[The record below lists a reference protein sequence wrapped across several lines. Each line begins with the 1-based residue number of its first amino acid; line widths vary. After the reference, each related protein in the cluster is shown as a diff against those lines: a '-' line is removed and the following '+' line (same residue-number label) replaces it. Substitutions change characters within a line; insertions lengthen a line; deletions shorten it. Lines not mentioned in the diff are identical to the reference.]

1 MLLTMGNREKLL
13 AGAKQCLLEKGYA
26 RTTARDIA
34 AAAGVSLAAIGYHFK
49 TTEALL
55 NAALFEA
62 IGEWGAELRQV
73 LSTEDDGAPAQRFE
87 RTWTRVIE
95 SLCAHPGLWSA
106 QFELVTLLEHQPELR
121 RFAAEAQ
128 PNARPALLDLLDPL
142 DDTERDD
149 DTRRKLG
156 TLYQALLAGVA
167 VQWLVS
173 PEHAPAPRD
182 LVDAIRILGR
192 ELNE

>member
-1 MLLTMGNREKLL
+1 MLSTMGNREKLL
-13 AGAKQCLLEKGYA
+13 AGAKQCLFEKGYA

-62 IGEWGAELRQV
+62 LAEWGEELRR
-73 LSTEDDGAPAQRFE
+73 LLEPDGGTPAQRFE

-95 SLCAHPGLWSA
+95 SLGRQQGLWSA

-128 PNARPALLDLLDPL
+128 PTARPALLELFDG
-142 DDTERDD
+142 TERDE
-149 DTRRKLG
+149 DTGRKLG

-167 VQWLVS
+167 VQWLVN
-173 PEHAPAPRD
+173 PDHAPSPHD
-182 LVDAIRILGR
+182 LADAIRILGA

>member
-1 MLLTMGNREKLL
+1 MLSTMGNREKLL
-13 AGAKQCLLEKGYA
+13 AGAKQCLFEKGYA

-62 IGEWGAELRQV
+62 IGEWGAELRRV
-73 LSTEDDGAPAQRFE
+73 LTADGGATPAQRFE
-87 RTWTRVIE
+87 STWSRVIE
-95 SLCAHPGLWSA
+95 SLGQQRALWSA

-128 PNARPALLDLLDPL
+128 PNARPALLGLLDG
-142 DDTERDD
+142 TERDEESQ
-149 DTRRKLG
+149 RKLS

-167 VQWLVS
+167 VQWLVN
-173 PEHAPAPRD
+173 PEHAPSPHD
-182 LVDAIRILGR
+182 LADAIRILGS